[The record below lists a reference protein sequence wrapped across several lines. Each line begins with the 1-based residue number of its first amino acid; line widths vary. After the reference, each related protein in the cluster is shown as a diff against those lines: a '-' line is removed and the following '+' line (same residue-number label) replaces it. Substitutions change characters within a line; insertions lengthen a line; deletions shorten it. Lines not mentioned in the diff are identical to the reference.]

1 MYALDYQ
8 LRDRLIDRFLYER
21 DDNCF
26 FNALECSIM
35 TGSLYRLEPSGI
47 IKRRFNGLLNRY
59 FKSYSYGL
67 KHNIKKTLISG
78 LKDDFARLETVFSFL
93 GYHDGF
99 EMMKKANALEL
110 LMVKNSIIKEREPFS
125 SLKREISTDLRI
137 ERFKAILRAE
147 LMRDEPLS
155 KIIMGF
161 SEEFT
166 EKFIKEKVM
175 RLNRDIDGQMVLT
188 YDELGYSIHE
198 ETFLIPKDT
207 LESLIERSVTIIYHI
222 GFSLY
227 SSYCFA
233 GLSDRVIRRYD

>member
-1 MYALDYQ
+1 M
-8 LRDRLIDRFLYER
+8 
-21 DDNCF
+21 
-26 FNALECSIM
+26 
-35 TGSLYRLEPSGI
+35 
-47 IKRRFNGLLNRY
+47 
-59 FKSYSYGL
+59 
-67 KHNIKKTLISG
+67 
-78 LKDDFARLETVFSFL
+78 
-93 GYHDGF
+93 
-99 EMMKKANALEL
+99 
-110 LMVKNSIIKEREPFS
+110 
-125 SLKREISTDLRI
+125 KREISTDLRI

-175 RLNRDIDGQMVLT
+175 RLNCDIDGQMVLT

-207 LESLIERSVTIIYHI
+207 LESLIERSITIIYHI